1 MKEGSEHD
9 MDTRDDDNL
18 HHDDGLNDD
27 ERLMRHMVGMSHR
40 RKTSR
45 VDPDDAWESFRH
57 DVIAPER
64 ERKHR
69 FGVLHMTLAT
79 LCGAVAMLVVVLA
92 LGLLPGKSDVTGHT
106 VMGDYIALSHKESPR
121 HVSLETEGREDVLD
135 ATEPIS
141 FVPEPEVVATAYR
154 TDTTRHGRENHTA
167 RQFGSMAQ
175 C

>member
-45 VDPDDAWESFRH
+45 VDPDDAWESFRR

-69 FGVLHMTLAT
+69 FGVLHMALASF
-79 LCGAVAMLVVVLA
+79 CGAAAMLAVVLA
-92 LGLLPGKSDVTGHT
+92 LGLLPGKSDVAGPSVT
-106 VMGDYIALSHKESPR
+106 GDYIALSHKESPG
-121 HVSLETEGREDVLD
+121 HVSLEGRKYK
-135 ATEPIS
+135 
-141 FVPEPEVVATAYR
+141 EVAELL
-154 TDTTRHGRENHTA
+154 DTTPGMIHKHISKALAIFRKKFLHRGGTD
-167 RQFGSMAQ
+167 
-175 C
+175 